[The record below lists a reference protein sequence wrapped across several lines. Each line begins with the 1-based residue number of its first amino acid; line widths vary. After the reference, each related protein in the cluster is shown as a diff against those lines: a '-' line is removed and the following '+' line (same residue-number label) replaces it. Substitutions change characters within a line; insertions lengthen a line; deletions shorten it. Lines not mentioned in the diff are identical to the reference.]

1 MADDTIANPGL
12 TSRPS
17 EGATPT
23 GSSSSTS
30 ELGAS
35 SDQSSP
41 TDQASIKAPLSPP
54 RQSEQENTASD
65 SSPSSPRDQKLPFWS
80 TAPKKPDFEDEE
92 EWERFFAAYR
102 AGRWADWANVAATSG
117 KGPEAA
123 LPIEPAQ
130 KYVYDQ
136 EGHLMEPREFYR
148 RHGYL
153 APPSVPSAQRLAREY
168 AGIWHSCSLPRRNM
182 KRHAA
187 DRYARHA
194 KAVFRAAAAT
204 VTVACAQTT
213 EPKILFLGQAGWL
226 ADSVIQASQ
235 ALCAHAMLSPR
246 AVVCIPD
253 LDEDWRTAGLQPR
266 DSRGQRVRFYASAP
280 LVLSTP
286 DADGPASQ
294 QVCGGLSKVELGR
307 LTILGT
313 EPRSDFSEDDARLLQ
328 DIADMVSEALEHEAK
343 HSQVQRMKKNQ
354 IAIAQLA
361 RDTADDVDDMDRD
374 DMQEDQ
380 EMLGHQHFTSSSAA
394 NRSGHV
400 RPRRLQKVANLVRS
414 TFEASAVYAIDVTPA
429 RITSHR
435 RSSTH
440 GESQISGRPV
450 TDSPHSASSATYPQ
464 TPWLHSS
471 GSSGPPITPLT
482 PSSQDVH
489 AHSFFPDVSSSSVAA
504 DINAV
509 AGTPPLSALSPT
521 FSTGFSTR
529 RPTLRHQATH
539 SSSASG
545 SGLGSGFV
553 PSSSSSTS
561 HRQSWSAAT
570 AHRISHASQG
580 SDASSGEYSG
590 HTSVDASSQTSELEF
605 TCSVAPDSTFQFL
618 ALAGRPERVH
628 ELDIESHEAQNAL
641 CQYMASR
648 RERSDLDIDM
658 HFGVV
663 PLHDDIVY
671 PNQDALYSDA
681 LEPLW
686 ASSGRQPATALTML
700 VFDHDRQPTYLI
712 LACFDE
718 LRLFDAGD
726 RGFGRACIAL
736 LYACVLRDS
745 ARMTSKQELQFV
757 RRVQHELRTPLH
769 AILGIT
775 DFLRGVAANAGDEG
789 TVQDLDHQMLSDL
802 LQAIRLA
809 GTNLSSILDDVLDLG
824 EVSGVKTNTSTRN
837 RSAQADEVSAKPAL
851 DTRTEEVCLRSEVEE
866 AVESELQMVE
876 MNNRQDT
883 QMDQTSPAKGPPI
896 VIIDIAESLGK
907 RWRIDR
913 ARTLKVIRKI
923 VNNAVRF
930 NRTEGGL
937 VDVTITPRRDA
948 PKRRLQNETIRKVDA
963 LVDSARP
970 ASSEGEVM
978 VDFAIEDTGV
988 GMTNSFC
995 AHDLVRPFSKR
1006 DGFSR
1011 GIGLGFTISSALTSQ
1026 IGGYIDVKSKLGV
1039 GTIVTATLPLIP
1051 VPTTEVA
1058 STAALPYCVSKVWF
1072 GGFSGHALE
1081 RAQSFILRRL
1091 QTGGI
1096 QLVSHMEEAGLWI
1109 LSEGAS
1115 QAFCALHAGTARQQ
1129 KPRVAVLASS
1139 PTAPTNFTE
1148 HLKALQVPVAVMRA
1162 PLCGTLLDRLEIFL
1176 RDKSPTIIRAPQP
1189 HLPLQ
1194 EHAELSQR
1202 TNAVPPSVEG
1212 AVEGAAVTSS
1222 PLSGATEVAAQS
1234 SAPES
1239 AVKSGGPST
1248 STSQEVAKRAVSSKA
1263 ISSSPGSV
1271 TFLESAPVD
1280 TFARPSSNPSVD
1292 MSRPAAY
1299 RVLLVEDNSV
1309 NMKLLT
1315 TIVKRLGL
1323 PYEEAHDGVEAVERF
1338 VAFEPQLVLL
1348 DMSMPR
1354 MDGFEAALHM
1364 RAHDLQPRPRIV
1376 AITALSSPADR
1387 ARGLECGC
1395 DEWRT
1400 KPLSIRALKIDL
1412 ERWCADHQSLMASQK
1427 AVDSH
1432 QPGQQSVAA

>member
-1 MADDTIANPGL
+1 MTDDTLADFGL
-12 TSRPS
+12 ASRPS
-17 EGATPT
+17 EGDTPT
-23 GSSSSTS
+23 DSNLSAS
-30 ELGAS
+30 ELGGS
-35 SDQSSP
+35 SDNSSP
-41 TDQASIKAPLSPP
+41 TDEASVKAPVSPT
-54 RQSEQENTASD
+54 RQFELENTASD
-65 SSPSSPRDQKLPFWS
+65 SSLSSSRDQKLLFCS
-80 TAPKKPDFEDEE
+80 LAPKKPDFEDEE

-102 AGRWADWANVAATSG
+102 TGRWTDWADAAATSG
-117 KGPEAA
+117 AGSAA
-123 LPIEPAQ
+123 LLPLEPAQ
-130 KYVYDQ
+130 KLVYDQ
-136 EGHLMEPREFYR
+136 EGHLLEPREFYR

-153 APPSVPSAQRLAREY
+153 APPSVPSVQRLAREY
-168 AGIWHSCSLPRRNM
+168 AGIRHSCSLPRRNV
-182 KRHAA
+182 KRHTA

-226 ADSVIQASQ
+226 ADNVIRASQ
-235 ALCAHAMLSPR
+235 TLCAHAMLSPR

-253 LDEDWRTAGLQPR
+253 LDADWRTVGLQPR

-280 LVLSTP
+280 LVVSTP
-286 DADGPASQ
+286 DSDGPASQ

-313 EPRSDFSEDDARLLQ
+313 EPRSDFSEDDARVLQ
-328 DIADMVSEALEHEAK
+328 DIAEMISEALEHEAK

-414 TFEASAVYAIDVTPA
+414 TFEASAVYAIDVTSA

-435 RSSTH
+435 RSSTY
-440 GESQISGRPV
+440 GEGPISGRPV
-450 TDSPHSASSATYPQ
+450 TDSPHSASSAAYPQ

-471 GSSGPPITPLT
+471 GSSGPQTTPLT
-482 PSSQDVH
+482 PSSTDVH
-489 AHSFFPDVSSSSVAA
+489 AHSLFPDVSSSSVAA
-504 DINAV
+504 DMNTV
-509 AGTPPLSALSPT
+509 AGAPPLSALSPT
-521 FSTGFSTR
+521 SSTGFSTR
-529 RPTLRHQATH
+529 RPTLRHQVTN

-590 HTSVDASSQTSELEF
+590 HTSVDASSQTSELDF
-605 TCSVAPDSTFQFL
+605 TCSLVPDSSFQFL

-628 ELDIESHEAQNAL
+628 ELDIRSHEAQSAL

-658 HFGVV
+658 HFGAV
-663 PLHDDIVY
+663 PLHDDILH

-718 LRLFDAGD
+718 VRLFDAGD
-726 RGFGRACIAL
+726 WGFGRACIAV

-745 ARMTSKQELQFV
+745 ARMTSRQELQFV

-775 DFLRGVAANAGDEG
+775 DFLRGMAASAGDEG
-789 TVQDLDHQMLSDL
+789 TVQDLDHEMLSDL

-824 EVSGVKTNTSTRN
+824 EVSGLKSNTSTKN
-837 RSAQADEVSAKPAL
+837 RSAQSNEPSGKPAL

-866 AVESELQMVE
+866 AVENELQMVE

-883 QMDQTSPAKGPPI
+883 QMDETVPAKGPPI
-896 VIIDIAESLGK
+896 VIIDIAESIGR

-930 NRTEGGL
+930 NRAEGGL
-937 VDVTITPRRDA
+937 VELTITPRRDA
-948 PKRRLQNETIRKVDA
+948 PKRRQQNETTRKVDV

-970 ASSEGEVM
+970 ASSDGEVM

-988 GMTNSFC
+988 GMTNAFC

-1006 DGFSR
+1006 DGFSQ
-1011 GIGLGFTISSALTSQ
+1011 GIGLGFTIASALTSQ

-1039 GTIVTATLPLIP
+1039 GTIVTATLPLLP

-1058 STAALPYCVSKVWF
+1058 SSAASPYCVSKVWF

-1081 RAQSFILRRL
+1081 RAQSFIMRRL

-1129 KPRVAVLASS
+1129 KPRVAVLVSS
-1139 PTAPTNFTE
+1139 PTAPIKLTE
-1148 HLKALQVPVAVMRA
+1148 HLETLQVPVAVMRA
-1162 PLCGTLLDRLEIFL
+1162 PLCGTLLARLEMFL

-1194 EHAELSQR
+1194 EHPELAQG
-1202 TNAVPPSVEG
+1202 TNAVAHS
-1212 AVEGAAVTSS
+1212 VEGAAVTSS
-1222 PLSGATEVAAQS
+1222 PLSSATEVAVQS

-1239 AVKSGGPST
+1239 VAESGASST
-1248 STSQEVAKRAVSSKA
+1248 STSQEGAEQAVSSKA

-1271 TFLESAPVD
+1271 TFLEPAPVD
-1280 TFARPSSNPSVD
+1280 AFARPSSNPSVN
-1292 MSRPAAY
+1292 SSTSPAY

-1323 PYEEAHDGVEAVERF
+1323 PYEEAHDGVEAAERF

-1412 ERWCADHQSLMASQK
+1412 ERWCADHQSLIASEK
-1427 AVDSH
+1427 AVDKH